1 MSSNRRVYGPGGSY
15 ALMYVALHPHSSP
28 PSPNGVYINGEKGLP
43 PQSRALFPDWLDKL
57 TWDTCR
63 HDRAGVDAARAFG
76 TGCFKEHRTHDLR
89 GLSESEI
96 KVCFPVIFTSP
107 SSSIQDDGR
116 PVGAGEEVD
125 KDIC

>member
-1 MSSNRRVYGPGGSY
+1 MGRRGF
-15 ALMYVALHPHSSP
+15 
-28 PSPNGVYINGEKGLP
+28 
-43 PQSRALFPDWLDKL
+43 PQSRALFSDWLDKL

-96 KVCFPVIFTSP
+96 KVCFLVIFTSP
-107 SSSIQDDGR
+107 SSSIQDGR
-116 PVGAGEEVD
+116 PVGAGEGVD